1 MITLNNFIK
10 KKPYL
15 IWYVKDYKTLS
26 KEAIVESVLNYG
38 DFSDFKRLIRI
49 LGIKNISRI
58 FKKQL
63 KAKRVN
69 YDLKIIN
76 YFKLYFAK
84 YA

>member
-1 MITLNNFIK
+1 MLTLTDFIK

-15 IWYVKDYKTLS
+15 IWYVKDYKSLS
-26 KEAIVESVLNYG
+26 KEAIVESILNYG
-38 DFSDFKRLIRI
+38 DFSDFKGLIPI
-49 LGIKNISRI
+49 LGIKKIARI

-63 KAKRVN
+63 RQKRVN

>member
-1 MITLNNFIK
+1 MLTLTNFIK

-15 IWYVKDYKTLS
+15 IWYVKDYKSLS

-38 DFSDFKRLIRI
+38 DFSDFKGLIHI
-49 LGIKNISRI
+49 LGIKKISGI

>member
-1 MITLNNFIK
+1 M
-10 KKPYL
+10 
-15 IWYVKDYKTLS
+15 
-26 KEAIVESVLNYG
+26 ESVLNYG

>member
-1 MITLNNFIK
+1 MLTLTNFIK

-15 IWYVKDYKTLS
+15 IWYVKDYKSLS

-38 DFSDFKRLIRI
+38 DFSDFKGLISI
-49 LGIKNISRI
+49 LGIKKISRI

-63 KAKRVN
+63 RQKRVN